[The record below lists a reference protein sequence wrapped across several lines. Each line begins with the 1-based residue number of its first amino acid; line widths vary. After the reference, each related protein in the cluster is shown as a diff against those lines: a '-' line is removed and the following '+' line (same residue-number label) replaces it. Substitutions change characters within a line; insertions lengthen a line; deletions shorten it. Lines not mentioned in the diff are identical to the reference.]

1 MIRGT
6 TPTLMFR
13 TPYEANM
20 VKSGFITFTM
30 RGDVILDIPVDGA
43 DVIVMDNIIQLKLT
57 QAQTLSFDVSAT
69 CLAQIRLVLADDNAV
84 ASNIVKVPIGKIL
97 KEGEI

>member
-6 TPTLMFR
+6 TPTLCFK
-13 TPYEANM
+13 TPYEESM

-30 RGDVILDIPVDGA
+30 RGDVILDIPIDSV
-43 DVIVMDNIIQLKLT
+43 DVIVTDNVIQVKLT
-57 QAQTLSFDVSAT
+57 QAQTLSFDVKAV
-69 CLAQIRLVLADDNAV
+69 CLAQIRLVLADDNVV
-84 ASNIVKVPIGKIL
+84 ASNIVQVPIGKIL